1 MLKSSMKS
9 TIRVTG
15 CSPLPMIKIEGGEFP
30 SSPSITGK
38 DRIGSRNRN
47 SERKTI
53 RTIMQGDLV
62 SIAKMI
68 EERMISFVK
77 RKKLSTN

>member
-1 MLKSSMKS
+1 
-9 TIRVTG
+9 
-15 CSPLPMIKIEGGEFP
+15 MIKIEGGEFP

-38 DRIGSRNRN
+38 DRIGGRSRN

-77 RKKLSTN
+77 RKKAFHKLMLVIHMLFAFRCSLFVF

>member
-1 MLKSSMKS
+1 
-9 TIRVTG
+9 
-15 CSPLPMIKIEGGEFP
+15 MIKIEGVAFGAGFGFVSGELP
-30 SSPSITGK
+30 PSPSITGK
-38 DRIGSRNRN
+38 DIIGGRNRN